1 MESFFGLIG
10 QALWPILVGCCICY
24 FRKPLNEAMRELA
37 GFVGRS
43 RYGDGDGKDDS
54 PVIDVC
60 VPIEVAALCR
70 AEDKVVDVV
79 DVMTKNDYSA
89 VPMLDDKG
97 RLIGV
102 VSLTRI
108 AQKVRED
115 GVWSIG
121 LETTCG
127 ELDRN
132 GRVEKVKDFRFVAQ
146 TTKVSQIRR
155 YYQQRLRA
163 GQDFHFVFITETG
176 KQDEPLL
183 GFITVWDVAVKGS

>member
-1 MESFFGLIG
+1 MDGIFELIG
-10 QALWPILVGCCICY
+10 QAFWPILVGYCIY
-24 FRKPLNEAMRELA
+24 HFRKPLDDAMKELA

-43 RYGDGDGKDDS
+43 CYGDGDGKDDS

-70 AEDKVVDVV
+70 VEDKVVDVV

-89 VPMLDDKG
+89 VPMLNDKS

-127 ELDRN
+127 EVDRN
-132 GRVEKVKDFRFVAQ
+132 GRVEKPEDFKFVAQ
-146 TTKVSQIRR
+146 TAKVSQIRR

>member
-10 QALWPILVGCCICY
+10 QALWPILVGYCIY
-24 FRKPLNEAMRELA
+24 HFRKPLEDALSELA

-54 PVIDVC
+54 PVIEVC

-132 GRVEKVKDFRFVAQ
+132 GRVEKVEDFRFVAQ
-146 TTKVSQIRR
+146 TAKVSQIRR

-163 GQDFHFVFITETG
+163 GQDFHFVFITENG
-176 KQDEPLL
+176 KHGEPLL
-183 GFITVWDVAVKGS
+183 GLITVWDVAVKCS